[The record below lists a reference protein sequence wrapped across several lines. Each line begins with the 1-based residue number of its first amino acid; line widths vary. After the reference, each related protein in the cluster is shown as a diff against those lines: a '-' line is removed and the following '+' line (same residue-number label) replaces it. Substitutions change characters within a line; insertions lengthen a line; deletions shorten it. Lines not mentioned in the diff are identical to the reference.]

1 MKNSKSGIKPNF
13 IAVLLNEPDN
23 TDTKS
28 RPWCSLVQRCMRVL
42 FLAIAAFGPMAVLAQ
57 DHILERAVWTDTL
70 GEADFDQARS
80 ADYIPFNGVLSKGFS
95 PHAQW
100 VRLKIDSV
108 PSGGD
113 DKLVLRIRP
122 IFLDHITV
130 FDPIA
135 LDSGKASR
143 TTGDRTPF
151 VATEFESLNHTFV
164 IPAHQA
170 PRHVWLR
177 LSTTS
182 THLMHVEALT
192 QREMLREELSLWL
205 AYSALMAVLFCC
217 LIWVFISWLQDRDA
231 VNGVFVLRQTVLF
244 IYTACY
250 LGYHRVLFEGVLSAQ
265 QQDLFY
271 SWALLLSTTLTFTF
285 EYRLLNEYAI
295 SRWGH
300 YVLRTGLV
308 ASLWVLFLMLI
319 GRSEVALP
327 LNTLLVGLGMLSI
340 FVISVFIRPQ
350 APTHALAQG
359 RYLLPKWA
367 IVAYYALAVTL
378 LAVSIMPSLGLI
390 QGTLISIYG
399 VLLYGLL
406 SGLVMTS
413 LLIVRSRQMER
424 LRREQANHLFLSRE
438 QLAIETRRRLD
449 QSQLLNML
457 MHELK
462 TPLSVIDLALTGRA
476 ANDKAQG
483 YVGRAIENMK
493 SILHRCVQTDSL
505 IDRPFEVQVQRFD
518 LVQQLQQ
525 WLQDNKQAEGRIA
538 LQTLPTA
545 PVETDLQCL
554 QIIASN
560 LIENA
565 LKYGAPQQPVEI
577 SLQVQTTEAGR
588 TGLCL
593 RVSNAP
599 GVAGVPDAKQV
610 FTKYY
615 RSAAAQRQS
624 GTGLGL
630 FLSHNLA
637 LQIGAELRY
646 QPTDSLIQF
655 ELWLPT

>member
-1 MKNSKSGIKPNF
+1 MSSY
-13 IAVLLNEPDN
+13 
-23 TDTKS
+23 
-28 RPWCSLVQRCMRVL
+28 RPWGSLLQRWVSWL
-42 FLAIAAFGPMAVLAQ
+42 FLAIAAFGPMAALAQ
-57 DHILERAVWTDTL
+57 DHILEKAVWTDSSGTT
-70 GEADFDQARS
+70 DFEQARLAS
-80 ADYIPFNGVLSKGFS
+80 YTPYTGVLSKGFS
-95 PHAQW
+95 PNAQW
-100 VRLKIDSV
+100 VRLKIGAMPN
-108 PSGGD
+108 PST

-122 IFLDHITV
+122 VFLDQITLY
-130 FDPIA
+130 DPIEQEQGRA
-135 LDSGKASR
+135 AR

-151 VATEFESLNHTFV
+151 LATEFESLNHTFV

-177 LSTTS
+177 LSTSS
-182 THLMHVEALT
+182 TQLMHVEALS
-192 QREMLREELSLWL
+192 QREMLREEHSLWL
-205 AYSALMAVLFCC
+205 AYSALLAVLFSC
-217 LIWVFISWLQDRDA
+217 LLWVFISWLQDRDP
-231 VNGVFVLRQTVLF
+231 VNGVFVMRQIVLLV
-244 IYTACY
+244 YTACY
-250 LGYHRVLFEGVLSAQ
+250 LGYHRMLFEGVLSAQ
-265 QQDLFY
+265 HQDLFY

-285 EYRLLNEYAI
+285 EYRLLHEYAI
-295 SRWGH
+295 ARWGH
-300 YVLRTGLV
+300 YVLRMGLA
-308 ASLWVLFLMLI
+308 ASLLILFLMLI
-319 GRSEVALP
+319 GRSDFALP

-340 FVISVFIRPQ
+340 FVISVFIRLQ
-350 APTHALAQG
+350 APAEALASG

-367 IVAYYALAVTL
+367 IVSYYALAVTL

-390 QGTLISIYG
+390 QGALISIYG

-438 QLAIETRRRLD
+438 QLAIETRRRQD

-462 TPLSVIDLALTGRA
+462 TPLAVIDLALTDRA
-476 ANDKAQG
+476 ATDKAQS

-493 SILHRCVQTDSL
+493 AILNRCVQTDRL
-505 IDRPFEVQVQRFD
+505 IDRPFEMQVQRFD
-518 LVQQLQQ
+518 LTQQLQQ
-525 WLQDNKQAEGRIA
+525 WLQDNKQAEGRVA
-538 LQTLPTA
+538 LQTLSAA

-565 LKYGAPQQPVEI
+565 LKYGDPQQAVQV
-577 SLQVQTTEAGR
+577 SLEPQPHADGRNGWCLKVCNVPGMAG
-588 TGLCL
+588 L
-593 RVSNAP
+593 
-599 GVAGVPDAKQV
+599 PDAKKL
-610 FTKYY
+610 FAKYY

-637 LQIGAELRY
+637 QQIGAELRY
-646 QPTDSLIQF
+646 QHTDTHICF